1 MTSSAYRF
9 LGSIKLA
16 VPLLATIVGILIWAT
31 IYESQVGSALVQQA
45 IYKSP
50 WFGALMFMLAVNL
63 GVSAISRYP
72 WKGTRKIG
80 FALAHLGLI
89 VLIAGSAAVI
99 HLSVEGMLF
108 LRTDQGAN
116 NLVRVDGERLD
127 VVTPDQRSVQAELQ
141 IKPDNTT
148 VPNRIAGLTILGYE
162 ENTIRTVSFEEG
174 AAVDNPA
181 VRVSLKSD
189 RMGQLAERWLAASPT
204 MYRQQRLGPAQ
215 LEMVV
220 ADSAS
225 EVAQWLTPP
234 EKPTAGRFGALSIT
248 FTNTFTNESDTEET
262 SIDIESRLNQ
272 SVVIA
277 PNTTLTLVNFWPDF
291 RLDGQNQPTSASQE
305 LRNPAVQLDVS
316 GSTPSGE
323 TIQERWFV
331 FANGDFEP
339 VRTVLSGDALDLDI
353 RYAVQPQTQQN
364 LFRVIAAPDGQFF
377 YTAQSSTN
385 FKSGLLELGQPVF
398 PGWVDFQ
405 ITLEQVVPHAIP
417 NRQVVPVDANEIE
430 GSPAL
435 QVATPDGSN
444 HWLTWGE
451 PTTLSDASGDYVA
464 AFSPKM
470 LQLPFAIALD
480 DFIVERNEGSESVAM
495 WTSQIQIQ
503 DAHRGELIERRVWM
517 NHPTWYQGWKLAQA
531 SWNPGDLRQSTLQ
544 VKREPWWV
552 TALTWSGS
560 LLVVSGIGVMFYG
573 ASLVKAWKR
582 LRPDAPTGSDIV
594 GDAGSGSLDK
604 SPHSPP
610 SPPIP
615 SPSLIAQD

>member
-1 MTSSAYRF
+1 MALTAFRF

-31 IYESQVGSALVQQA
+31 LYEAQMGSALVQQE

-89 VLIAGSAAVI
+89 VLIAGSSAVI

-108 LRTDQGAN
+108 LRTDQGASS
-116 NLVRVDGERLD
+116 LVRVDGELLD
-127 VVTPDQRSVQAELQ
+127 VATPDGRSLQTELQ

-148 VPNRIAGLTILGYE
+148 VPDHVAGLEILGYE

-174 AAVDNPA
+174 ATVENPA
-181 VRVSLKSD
+181 VRISLKSD
-189 RMGQLAERWLAASPT
+189 RMGQLAERWLAASPS
-204 MYRQQRLGPAQ
+204 MYRQESLGPAQ
-215 LEMVV
+215 LELVTAESDEQV
-220 ADSAS
+220 QAF
-225 EVAQWLTPP
+225 LTPP
-234 EKPTAGRFGALSIT
+234 PQPTAGKFGALT
-248 FTNTFTNESDTEET
+248 VTVDGTEQRL
-262 SIDIESRLNQ
+262 DIESSLRKA
-272 SVVIA
+272 IA
-277 PNTTLTLVNFWPDF
+277 IGSQPINPQTTDPQTTVTVTEFWPDF
-291 RLDGQNQPTSASQE
+291 RLGSDNQPTSASPQ
-305 LRNPAVQLDVS
+305 LRNPAVQLTVVQ
-316 GSTPSGE
+316 GE
-323 TIQERWFV
+323 KQERWFV

-339 VRTVLSGDALDLDI
+339 VRTVISGNSVDLDI
-353 RYAVQPQTQQN
+353 RYTVQPQPQQN
-364 LFRVIAAPDGQFF
+364 LFRVIAAPNGQFF
-377 YTAQSSTN
+377 YTAQSSKAFT
-385 FKSGLLELGQPVF
+385 SGVLELGQPVT

-405 ITLEQVVPHAIP
+405 ITMEEVVPHAIP
-417 NRQVVPVDANEIE
+417 NRQVISVDANDIE
-430 GSPAL
+430 GTPAL
-435 QVATPDGSN
+435 HVKTPDGSAQ
-444 HWLTWGE
+444 WLTWGQ
-451 PTTLSDASGDYVA
+451 PTTLSDASGEYYA

-470 LQLPFAIALD
+470 LQLPFGVALD

-503 DAHRGELIERRVWM
+503 DAHRGELVDRRVWM

-560 LLVVSGIGVMFYG
+560 LLVVLGIVVMFYG
-573 ASLVKAWKR
+573 GSLVKAMKGIMPEETPEAEGDTQMDSPA
-582 LRPDAPTGSDIV
+582 PDQQR
-594 GDAGSGSLDK
+594 
-604 SPHSPP
+604 SPQ
-610 SPPIP
+610 PIP
-615 SPSLIAQD
+615 SPSLLAQD